1 MNKLLFSV
9 SLVATLIYGVIQ
21 AQAGTTKIDDTT
33 LLEQPCTEDGYT
45 TYAACVVATLP
56 INAGSKN
63 VSGAIPGGQH
73 WKIPNVAILID
84 YRAPAT
90 ASSVVTFSHKID
102 DPSISWP
109 DMNNNAPKRLV
120 LPNDS
125 DYRVV
130 YTTHD
135 NGVHYA
141 AEVHIVE
148 PGGD

>member
-1 MNKLLFSV
+1 MNKFLFSV
-9 SLVATLIYGVIQ
+9 SLLATLVYGASQ
-21 AQAGTTKIDDTT
+21 AHADTIKIDNTT
-33 LLEQPCTEDGYT
+33 MLEHPCAEDNYT
-45 TYAACVVATLP
+45 AYSACVVTTLAT
-56 INAGSKN
+56 NAGHN
-63 VSGAIPGGQH
+63 VSDAIPGGHH
-73 WKIPNVAILID
+73 WKIADIAFLID

-90 ASSVVTFSHKID
+90 ASSVVTFSPKID

-109 DMNNNAPKRLV
+109 DMSNNAPKRLM

-135 NGVHYA
+135 NGAHYA
-141 AEVHIVE
+141 AEVHIIE